1 MTQSLKHFGDP
12 KKSIFYGTS
21 IFESVTAN
29 NKYSHNNSL
38 IGNLVTYH
46 LVVISCKNLILRI
59 TRAILVM
66 KG

>member
-1 MTQSLKHFGDP
+1 MNQSLKHFGDP
-12 KKSIFYGTS
+12 KQSIFYGNS